1 MVILKSLQSKARN
14 RSNLR
19 FFLKSNRFLL
29 FCIPTCAYFTIMM
42 MGFNL
47 IKVDFMSKHVSEL
60 NIELDRDVF
69 LRNLVRELSG
79 TLESV
84 VGLEEA
90 SGFVS
95 IVGQHMGD
103 WMNEEYR
110 RAYGCESLNPEQVKD
125 VLIDLKKRIQG
136 DFFIAEMDNDKMVL
150 RNNACPF
157 GDKVVGRPSMCMMT
171 SNVFGTITAENLDYS
186 KVSIEKSFANNDSEC
201 KVVVYTRQSSDSES
215 SEGREYYKS

>member
-1 MVILKSLQSKARN
+1 MN
-14 RSNLR
+14 
-19 FFLKSNRFLL
+19 
-29 FCIPTCAYFTIMM
+29 

-47 IKVDFMSKHVSEL
+47 IKVDVMSKNTSEL

-90 SGFVS
+90 SGFIS

-110 RAYGCESLNPEQVKD
+110 RAYGCGSLSSEQVKD
-125 VLIDLKKRIQG
+125 VLVDLKKRIQG
-136 DFFIAEMDNDKMVL
+136 DFYVDELDNDKMVL

-171 SNVFGTITAENLDYS
+171 SNVFGTIAAENLDYS
-186 KVSIEKSFANNDSEC
+186 KVFIEKSIANSDGEC
-201 KVVVYTRQSSDSES
+201 KVVVYTRQSSDSDL